1 MTPQHQ
7 DPSNKM
13 PIIFNR
19 TIAAQLARVSMEF
32 LEHLETEE
40 LIQPRPLEGG
50 ETGYAAEDIQRLC
63 RIRRLYETLGL
74 DLPAVEVVLRLREQV
89 VNVLVQMDEMERRF
103 ARRERELLQE
113 LNELRSRFLVTRNHE

>member
-7 DPSNKM
+7 DPTKKT

-32 LEHLETEE
+32 LEHLEAEE
-40 LIQPRPLEGG
+40 LIEPRLLEGG
-50 ETGYAAEDIQRLC
+50 ETGYAPEDIRRLC
-63 RIRRLYETLGL
+63 QIRRLYETLGL
-74 DLPAVEVVLRLREQV
+74 DLPAVEIVLRLREQV
-89 VNVLVQMDEMERRF
+89 VKVLVQMDEMERRF

>member
-7 DPSNKM
+7 DLTKKT

-19 TIAAQLARVSMEF
+19 AITAQLARVSIEF
-32 LEHLETEE
+32 LEHLEAED
-40 LIQPRPLEGG
+40 LMQPRSLEGG
-50 ETGYAAEDIQRLC
+50 EWGYAAEDIQRLC